1 MLVTNNHNLNV
12 LIFFVFSYM
21 HHLSL
26 AYTWMYLVYLRYN
39 IDSTIYVLWLHQT
52 MALRLVGLAFELCTP
67 ERGIARPSASNKVPG
82 LKTINLSIKSEK
94 PSSNTL
100 PSKESNPKGQQSSSE
115 KTGSTG
121 KSSFSKMTVGDHNAV
136 SIEPSAI
143 DIIAYAYYFIGLH
156 KGVLLHLL
164 ETFVFY

>member
-1 MLVTNNHNLNV
+1 
-12 LIFFVFSYM
+12 M

-26 AYTWMYLVYLRYN
+26 AYTWMYLIYLRYN
-39 IDSTIYVLWLHQT
+39 IDSTIYVFWLHQT

-67 ERGIARPSASNKVPG
+67 EKGNRPTVTSKVPST
-82 LKTINLSIKSEK
+82 KNVNLSIKSEK

-100 PSKESNPKGQQSSSE
+100 PSKESNPKGQQSSSD
-115 KTGSTG
+115 KMVSGSG
-121 KSSFSKMTVGDHNAV
+121 KSSLPKTVGDHNSV

-156 KGVLLHLL
+156 KGVLLQYIHYYTRLN
-164 ETFVFY
+164 